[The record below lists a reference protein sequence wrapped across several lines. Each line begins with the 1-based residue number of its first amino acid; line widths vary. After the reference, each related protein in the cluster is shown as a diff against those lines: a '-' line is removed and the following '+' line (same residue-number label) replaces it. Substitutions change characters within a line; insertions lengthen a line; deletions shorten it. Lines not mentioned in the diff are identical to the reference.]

1 MPTLVNSIFCVG
13 DVHVDPALDEIRMD
27 GVTVKLE
34 PRTMRLLVCLA
45 ERAGQVVSVDELLDL
60 IWKDV
65 VVSPDSVYRAVASL
79 RRALGDD
86 AKEPTYIANV
96 TRRGYRLVAPIS
108 SWVAPTTAQLGNGRV
123 PSAVEPVSRDL
134 TVEIPQTDPNPSA
147 PPATPPPSWAASQ
160 SVAAHRPPVRLAITI
175 IAVASLATVL
185 GYFAVEHFLTSD
197 RAATVA
203 GATAPSPVVSNSSV
217 AVLPFLDL
225 SEKRDQEYFA
235 DGMAE
240 ELIDMLS
247 QVPEL
252 QVPART
258 SSFYFKGKQ
267 ASLHD
272 IAASLGVSHVLEGS
286 VRKSG
291 NTVRVTAQLIYVADG
306 VHVWSHSYDGSLD
319 DIFKLQDE
327 IAQSVIMALRAS
339 LLDKPLV
346 SADAATNGE
355 TYSLYLQAR
364 AMNQRHTEADNVTA
378 LAYLRRAV
386 QLDPAFAPAWASI
399 ADVLVDDF
407 KFFAARPYKEVRAE
421 VYQAAD
427 KALAINPQLAVAH
440 IAKARLLYEIDWD
453 INAADTEVSSALGS
467 TPRNSQA
474 LRLASEIAST
484 RGQFARE
491 LSLAR
496 RSVANDPLDARGFAR
511 IAAAEVA
518 NGNLVD
524 AMAWFRKAL
533 ELNPTGSG
541 IHYQLASILVSRGDA
556 TRALEEAKLEPDASF
571 REASLALAYD
581 GLGFRKE
588 ADESLNIVIAKY
600 SMRAAYQVVEILSSR
615 GDLNGA
621 FNWLHRAYVQHD
633 TGLLKMNS
641 NPLLKN
647 LRNDPR
653 FEEFRRRTGLSDSSP
668 ASTSSPSTAG

>member
-1 MPTLVNSIFCVG
+1 V
-13 DVHVDPALDEIRMD
+13 
-27 GVTVKLE
+27 
-34 PRTMRLLVCLA
+34 
-45 ERAGQVVSVDELLDL
+45 
-60 IWKDV
+60 
-65 VVSPDSVYRAVASL
+65 
-79 RRALGDD
+79 
-86 AKEPTYIANV
+86 
-96 TRRGYRLVAPIS
+96 
-108 SWVAPTTAQLGNGRV
+108 
-123 PSAVEPVSRDL
+123 
-134 TVEIPQTDPNPSA
+134 
-147 PPATPPPSWAASQ
+147 
-160 SVAAHRPPVRLAITI
+160 RPPIWRLAVTI
-175 IAVASLATVL
+175 IAVALLATVL
-185 GYFAVEHFLTSD
+185 GYFAVEHFMTSN
-197 RAATVA
+197 RPATVA
-203 GATAPSPVVSNSSV
+203 DATAPSPVISNLSV

-235 DGMAE
+235 DGVAE
-240 ELIDMLS
+240 ELIDVLS

-252 QVPART
+252 HVPART

-267 ASLHD
+267 TSLHD
-272 IAASLGVSHVLEGS
+272 IAASLGVSYVLEGS

-319 DIFKLQDE
+319 DIFKLQDQ
-327 IAQSVIMALRAS
+327 IAQSVVMALRAS
-339 LLDKPLV
+339 LLDKPLL
-346 SADAATNGE
+346 SADAATNSE

-484 RGQFARE
+484 RGQFVRE

-518 NGNLVD
+518 NGNPSD
-524 AMAWFRKAL
+524 ATAWFRKAL
-533 ELNPTGSG
+533 ELNPTGSV
-541 IHYQLASILVSRGDA
+541 IHYQLASILVSQGDA
-556 TRALEEAKLEPDASF
+556 PRALEEAKLEPDESF
-571 REASLALAYD
+571 REASLALAYN

-588 ADESLNIVIAKY
+588 ADEALNLVVSKY
-600 SMRAAYQVVEILSSR
+600 SARAAYQVVEILSSR

-621 FNWLHRAYVQHD
+621 FTWLNRAYLQHD

-641 NPLLKN
+641 NPLLTN
-647 LRNDPR
+647 LRNDSR
-653 FEEFRRRTGLSDSSP
+653 FKEFVRRSGLP
-668 ASTSSPSTAG
+668 E